1 MLFRLLLAVVLLLPA
16 AATARAQDYVREMQS
31 LAISTRATNWA
42 HWGPNHRTYSSWLSH
57 STRLIPVYSFGM
69 NLKSVKGEKSLY
81 RSENRI
87 KELYGFLPEETHNP
101 RAAYFDQTDVYHLQ
115 KSAVAAGKKCIVLFV
130 FDGMDW
136 QTTQAAAI
144 YKSQKL
150 YAEGRGSGLH
160 FQDFRAPGAN
170 DNDFNDYG
178 FYVTAPHSEGTK
190 LNVDDQKIT
199 GQGDIFGGY
208 AYRLA
213 GEKPWSTPVDPLYV
227 IGKGQIKH
235 AYPDSAATAT
245 SLCTG
250 RKTYNAAIN
259 VDPFG
264 RPLTTIAHELQEKK
278 FSVGVVTSVPISHA
292 TPACAYAR
300 NVSRDDYQDLSRD
313 MLGLPSVMHPQ
324 SPLPGVDVLIG
335 AGFGESKDKDGG
347 QGKNFV
353 PGNRYLTDADL
364 KAIDAKSGGKYQI
377 ALRTAGQKGA
387 DVLSTGV
394 KAAIDSK
401 QRFLGFFGGPNGHLP
416 FRTADGGYDP
426 VRGMKDK
433 DNLAD
438 AEIYKPADI
447 SENPT
452 LAQMTV
458 AALDVLK
465 SRSENMWLMVEA
477 GDVDWANH
485 QNNLDASIGAVLSGD
500 DAFKA
505 TTDWIEK
512 NVGWENAVVLLTAD
526 HGHYLVLDDPTA
538 LLAPKDADKAT
549 TAAK

>member
-1 MLFRLLLAVVLLLPA
+1 MLRTFTFVFLLVLPVA
-16 AATARAQDYVREMQS
+16 ASAQDYLREMQS
-31 LAISTRATNWA
+31 LAVSTRAANWG
-42 HWGPNHRTYSSWLSH
+42 HWGPNHRTYSSWLTH
-57 STRLIPVYSFGM
+57 SNRLIPLYSFGM

-81 RSENRI
+81 RSENRL
-87 KELYGFLPEETHNP
+87 KELYGFLPEATHNP
-101 RAAYFDQTDVYHLQ
+101 RAVYFDQTDVYQLQ
-115 KSAVAAGKKCIVLFV
+115 KSAVAANKKCIVLFV

-136 QTTQAAAI
+136 HTTQAAAI

-150 YAEGRGSGLH
+150 YTEGRGSGLH
-160 FQDFRAPGAN
+160 FQDFRAPGA
-170 DNDFNDYG
+170 NDYG

-199 GQGDIFGGY
+199 GQGDILGGY

-213 GEKPWSTPVDPLYV
+213 GEKPWSTAVDPLYL

-245 SLCTG
+245 SLTTG

-264 RPLTTIAHELQEKK
+264 RPLMTIAHELQEKK
-278 FSVGVVTSVPISHA
+278 FAVGVVTSVPISHA

-313 MLGLPSVMHPQ
+313 LLGLPSVMHPQ

-335 AGFGESKDKDGG
+335 AGFGESKDKDGN

-364 KAIDAKSGGKYQI
+364 KAVDAQSGGKYRV
-377 ALRTAGQKGA
+377 ALRTAGKNGA
-387 DVLSTGV
+387 EVLTAGAN
-394 KAAIDSK
+394 AAMESK
-401 QRFLGFFGGPNGHLP
+401 QRFLGYFGGPNGHLP
-416 FRTADGGYDP
+416 FRTADGAYDP

-433 DNLAD
+433 DNIAD
-438 AEIYKPADI
+438 AEVYKPEDI

-465 SRSENMWLMVEA
+465 SRSDKMWLMVEA

-538 LLAPKDADKAT
+538 LLAPKAAAKT
-549 TAAK
+549 STAAK